1 MSHPPGDDAG
11 SGRPR
16 RRRAT
21 PEPTPGQRALAL
33 LVRREHS
40 RKELTR
46 KLRAKGV
53 DRSDA
58 QAAVERMAEAGWQ
71 SNERFAEQLVRSRA
85 AQGHGP
91 IRIRAELATH
101 GLDDAT
107 IRAALEGERQGE
119 AHDWG
124 RLARDLARRR
134 FGRGL
139 ADDRCLQRKAGEFLI
154 RRGFTIEQMRRAIGR
169 DAFDEDFD

>member
-1 MSHPPGDDAG
+1 MSQPPGDDAG

-21 PEPTPGQRALAL
+21 PELTPGQRALAL

-46 KLRAKGV
+46 KLQTRGV
-53 DRSDA
+53 TREDA

-71 SNERFAEQLVRSRA
+71 SNERFAENLVRSRI

-91 IRIRAELATH
+91 LRIRAELATH
-101 GLDDAT
+101 GLDSEA
-107 IRAALEGERQGE
+107 IRTAMEGED
-119 AHDWG
+119 HDWA
-124 RLARDLARRR
+124 RLAHELAHRR
-134 FGRGL
+134 FGPGL
-139 ADDRCLQRKAGEFLI
+139 GEDRALQRKAGELLI
-154 RRGFTIEQMRRAIGR
+154 RRGFTVEQMRRAING
-169 DAFDEDFD
+169 DPFEDDFG